1 MAISYKYIV
10 LGGGVGAGYAARE
23 FSREGARSGEVAILS
38 KEAVAPYE
46 RPALSKGY
54 LFPRDA
60 ARLPDF
66 HVCVGSGGEQQDFKW
81 YAQRGIDLILNT
93 EVVKAD
99 LAAKALTT
107 SEGHVYNYDILVVAT
122 GSTVI
127 KLPHSDAAGIHY
139 LRGIDEAEALVEAM
153 SKAKESSRNA
163 IVIGGGYMGMEL
175 SAALITN
182 EFKVT
187 MVYPKPFCMPKL
199 FTADIASFYEEFY
212 QAKGATIVKGGR
224 ASGFELDSQGH
235 FFAFTMPQ
243 VKAVV
248 LSDGRKLDA
257 DIVIVGIGAK
267 PLTGLLSGQ
276 VDEEQGG
283 IKVDGF
289 FETSVENVYAVGDIA
304 TFPLKLYGDMRRVEH
319 VDHARKS
326 AIQAVQAIR
335 AKEEG
340 RSIAP
345 YDYVPFFYSRVFD
358 LSWQFYG
365 DNVGDNVGDAV
376 IFVAKARKFGCYW
389 ARDDLI
395 MGVFLEGGSPAEN
408 QDLAKAAREQPSVAE
423 FLAGWNRATD

>member
-235 FFAFTMPQ
+235 

-289 FETSVENVYAVGDIA
+289 FETSIENVYAVGDIA

-365 DNVGDNVGDAV
+365 DNVGDAV

-389 ARDDLI
+389 ARDDRI

-408 QDLAKAAREQPSVAE
+408 QELAKAAREQPNVAE